1 MIGVLSTRSDE
12 TIKHA
17 PADQEAR
24 RARVQQRIDTL
35 TELARVDILERMADF
50 GEREIGRCAS

>member
-12 TIKHA
+12 RIKHA

-24 RARVQQRIDTL
+24 RARVQQRLDTL
-35 TELARVDILERMADF
+35 AELAPTDLLERVADF